1 MGTWSPL
8 DSAHDDSTQTLS
20 LPSGDRRGAMHL
32 EQLGPGSRRFACRPS
47 WTVGSG
53 PRADFRIEDPYV
65 SAIHLRCTRRP
76 DGVWVE
82 DADSKNGTRI
92 NGVQVRAG
100 LLRPGMCVAMGAHRL
115 VLSYRGGRAP
125 LPGSACDSPDGA
137 NELTPRPAWR
147 ETMIGDSD
155 ALNDAIQHIPLLAD
169 LPQPVLILGE
179 TGTGKELVARAL
191 HEAGDRSTSPLVV
204 LNCAA
209 IPEQLAESELFGHE
223 RGAFTTALRRREG
236 AFSRAGCGTLFLD
249 EVAELTPPLQAKLLR
264 VLERGTFL
272 PVGAEQPSRTRARVV
287 AATHRD
293 LEAAVA
299 EGAFREDLFH
309 RLSVFSVKLPPLR
322 ERPEDLPRLIAHFVT
337 EIEADL
343 GRSVLVHPDAFAR
356 AATHAWPGNIRAL
369 RHALLRAA
377 VLGAGEITAAG
388 LVPDAAHRDAGRGGI
403 TIPRG
408 DYASMKLALLRALV
422 AEHGTIRKA
431 AVAIGVP
438 RSTLGAWLRTDGV
451 DA

>member
-1 MGTWSPL
+1 MCAAMGT
-8 DSAHDDSTQTLS
+8 
-20 LPSGDRRGAMHL
+20 
-32 EQLGPGSRRFACRPS
+32 
-47 WTVGSG
+47 
-53 PRADFRIEDPYV
+53 
-65 SAIHLRCTRRP
+65 
-76 DGVWVE
+76 
-82 DADSKNGTRI
+82 
-92 NGVQVRAG
+92 
-100 LLRPGMCVAMGAHRL
+100 HRL
-115 VLSYRGGRAP
+115 VLRRGGHGP
-125 LPGSACDSPDGA
+125 LPAARDARDNLKDSDSP
-137 NELTPRPAWR
+137 PRLG
-147 ETMIGDSD
+147 ETMIGSR
-155 ALNDAIQHIPLLAD
+155 ALRDAIQHIPLLAD

-191 HEAGDRSTSPLVV
+191 HEAGQRRTSPLVV

-236 AFSRAGCGTLFLD
+236 AFARAGSGTLFLD

-299 EGAFREDLFH
+299 KGTFREDLFH

-322 ERPEDLPRLIAHFVT
+322 ERAEDLPRLIAHFVT
-337 EIEADL
+337 EIETDL

-356 AATHAWPGNIRAL
+356 AHTHAWPGNIRAL

-377 VLGAGEITAAG
+377 VLGGGEITAAG
-388 LVPDAAHRDAGRGGI
+388 LVPDTSHQDAGRGGI

-408 DYASMKLALLRALV
+408 DYASMKLAMLRALV

-438 RSTLGAWLRTDGV
+438 RSTLGAWLRTDEV
-451 DA
+451 SA